1 MDIGPHRLGIPRT
14 FRRAT
19 NHAPHQARQLPP
31 RRTHSAHPTPPF
43 MQRRDF
49 LRVTLA
55 TTAALEVA
63 QSLGAQPAPAGRAPV
78 SAADGIDTN
87 VNLFH
92 WPFRRLPLDETAA
105 LLEKMSEH
113 GIAQAWAG
121 SFEGLLHRDVA
132 AVNRRL
138 AEACRASDGRLVPFG
153 TVNPALPD
161 WEEDLRRCHEVHR
174 MPGIRLHPNYHGYTL
189 ADPRF
194 HRLLALAGARSLVVQ
209 IAVLLED
216 TRTHHPLMVVPD
228 LDIAPLPAALVA
240 APTCRVQLLNAG
252 KILDGALAP
261 RLAGLPH
268 VYFEIARI
276 ESAGGVG
283 KHLRRLPAGRLAFGS
298 HAPFFIYESAVIK
311 LQEAG
316 LTPEETR
323 ALLVENPRR
332 LLA

>member
-1 MDIGPHRLGIPRT
+1 ME
-14 FRRAT
+14 
-19 NHAPHQARQLPP
+19 
-31 RRTHSAHPTPPF
+31 
-43 MQRRDF
+43 RRDF

-55 TTAALEVA
+55 TTAALDVA
-63 QSLGAQPAPAGRAPV
+63 SALRAQPASAPPAP
-78 SAADGIDTN
+78 ADVPTGIDTN
-87 VNLFH
+87 VSLFH
-92 WPFRRLPLDETAA
+92 WPFRRLPLDEPAA

-121 SFEGLLHRDVA
+121 SFEGLLHRDLGG
-132 AVNRRL
+132 VNQRL
-138 AEACRASDGRLVPFG
+138 ADACRASGGRLVPFG
-153 TVNPALPD
+153 SVNPALPD
-161 WEEDLRRCHEVHR
+161 WEDDLRRCHEVHR

-194 HRLLALAGARSLVVQ
+194 HRLLALAAARSLVVQ
-209 IAVLLED
+209 VAVLLED

-228 LDIAPLPAALVA
+228 LDVAPLPAALAA
-240 APTCRVQLLNAG
+240 APACRVQLLNAG
-252 KILDGALAP
+252 KVLDGALAP
-261 RLAGLPH
+261 RLTTVPN

-276 ESAGGVG
+276 ETAGGVG

-311 LQEAG
+311 LQEAA
-316 LTPEETR
+316 LTAAETR